1 MPMIINKKNGKD
13 TKEKEYKVTYVFDK
27 NSKANVNEIL
37 KQSFMLDLK
46 RLRV

>member
-1 MPMIINKKNGKD
+1 MTINKENDKD
-13 TKEKEYKVTYVFDK
+13 AKENEYKVTCVFDK

-37 KQSFMLDLK
+37 KQSFILDLK